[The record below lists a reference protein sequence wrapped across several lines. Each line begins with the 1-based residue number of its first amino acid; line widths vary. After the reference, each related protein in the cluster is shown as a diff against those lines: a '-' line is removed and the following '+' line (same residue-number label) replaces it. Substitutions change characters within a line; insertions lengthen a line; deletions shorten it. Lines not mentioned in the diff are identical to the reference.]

1 MSVIHIDKPT
11 ETMKKVIAATTDYNG
26 KKIKVII
33 NSFPEKLDSYWDSG
47 SRTYYAF
54 FDINSNKQYSLPSNH
69 PYYEPDKPRNLGG
82 ALLKGVVL
90 VSRSYFRGADM
101 GVTLYINDEDS
112 EWLMGQKALAEPEL
126 DRDKK
131 IVLLYTRSKKS
142 SYGGVSDYR
151 FKEANSEAKI
161 TKEQWETAK
170 AWLIKNMYLNSAGAI
185 TVKGKNAIT
194 DIHGLYSIDKE

>member
-1 MSVIHIDKPT
+1 
-11 ETMKKVIAATTDYNG
+11 
-26 KKIKVII
+26 
-33 NSFPEKLDSYWDSG
+33 
-47 SRTYYAF
+47 
-54 FDINSNKQYSLPSNH
+54 
-69 PYYEPDKPRNLGG
+69 
-82 ALLKGVVL
+82 
-90 VSRSYFRGADM
+90 M

-131 IVLLYTRSKKS
+131 IVLLYTRSRKS

-161 TKEQWETAK
+161 TKEQWEDAK

-194 DIHGLYSIDKE
+194 DIHGLYSIDKKD